1 MSKEVITLRV
11 DKKVKN
17 LIDTKVQEFNV
28 SRTELIVNAI
38 MNHDACYVDKLK
50 NTVRALTNL
59 NNVIIEKERENKRF
73 FDVKD
78 INEIKE
84 EVAEIWRTLR

>member
-1 MSKEVITLRV
+1 MAKEVITLRV

-17 LIDTKVQEFNV
+17 IIDKKAQELNV

-38 MNHDACYVDKLK
+38 MNQDACYVDKLR
-50 NTVRALTNL
+50 NTVQALINL
-59 NNVIIEKERENKRF
+59 NNIIIEKERENKEF
-73 FDVKD
+73 YDIKD

-84 EVAEIWRTLR
+84 GAARIWRMLR

>member
-1 MSKEVITLRV
+1 MTKEVITLRV

-17 LIDTKVQEFNV
+17 LIDTKVREFNV

-38 MNHDACYVDKLK
+38 MNQDACYVDKLR
-50 NTVRALTNL
+50 NTVQALINL
-59 NNVIIEKERENKRF
+59 NNVIIEKEKENKGF
-73 FDVKD
+73 YDAKD

-84 EVAEIWRTLR
+84 GVAEIWRTLR